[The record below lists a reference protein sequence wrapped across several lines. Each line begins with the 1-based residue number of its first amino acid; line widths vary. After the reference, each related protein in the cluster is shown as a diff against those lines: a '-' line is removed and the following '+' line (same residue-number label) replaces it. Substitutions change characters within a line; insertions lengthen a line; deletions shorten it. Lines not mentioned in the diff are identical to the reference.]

1 MGKVEIRR
9 CWLLF
14 NLKFILSRIWDHYA
28 YYISL
33 KKLSDGRVQERVE
46 IHGLPPPVPE
56 GEDELPVEVDVDVA
70 AFVDLLAIDPL
81 VQDGREPDI
90 SLQAPLGHDLLEALR
105 NILGGRGGTWKERK
119 KTGVL

>member
-1 MGKVEIRR
+1 M
-9 CWLLF
+9 
-14 NLKFILSRIWDHYA
+14 
-28 YYISL
+28 

-119 KTGVL
+119 KTGIL